1 MKIKTMHDGGRA
13 ASYASS
19 FIHLKIWPYENT
31 EITIDLTEDDSSVR
45 PELIAA
51 FREIADELELQN
63 KRLLVES
70 KK

>member
-1 MKIKTMHDGGRA
+1 MKIKTIHA
-13 ASYASS
+13 KVVEASYASS
-19 FIHLKIWPYENT
+19 FIFLKIFPNENT
-31 EITIDLTEDDSSVR
+31 EITIVLTEDDSSVR

-63 KRLLVES
+63 KRLLKKS